1 MFLCHLPNE
10 FCFKLLE
17 WGKVIYVKHTLC
29 SHSRIILIVN
39 LLYRFHSGVWSTCD
53 RYQDPREELPVLSP
67 GEWLQWVWLR
77 ELLMKWMWC
86 WGRKLVTPFD
96 LKTAVVQK
104 PFLSK
109 YTTFLKMDTFFDC
122 SFLLLVKEFR

>member
-1 MFLCHLPNE
+1 
-10 FCFKLLE
+10 
-17 WGKVIYVKHTLC
+17 
-29 SHSRIILIVN
+29 
-39 LLYRFHSGVWSTCD
+39 
-53 RYQDPREELPVLSP
+53 
-67 GEWLQWVWLR
+67 
-77 ELLMKWMWC
+77 MKWMWC